1 VGEGPSNLRKSPYS
15 AENGFFYVS
24 IDRGVKMGKLSD
36 SALWDLYQTELREI
50 YDRKVY
56 EKPIYPLFHLI
67 KQYYKNR
74 PVPAN
79 IAEIGFGNGGLLRS
93 LTTIFPACYG
103 LDISKKNID
112 FTEKAFRQNGICNVN
127 FEVYN
132 IMDSPPAAHRFDAM
146 VFSHV
151 LEHFDDIQ
159 LKIVLQ
165 NIKRLLNKQG
175 VIFGATPYKKL
186 LNPRICQNCGNIF
199 EIDGHKQIF
208 DEQTLKDILEKN
220 GFKILLIR
228 HFNPDHFYYGKSF
241 LWRLFHRTFILK
253 NQVTQLEFIAS
264 L

>member
-1 VGEGPSNLRKSPYS
+1 
-15 AENGFFYVS
+15 
-24 IDRGVKMGKLSD
+24 MGKLSD